1 VMCASMKTAYV
12 VTRSWSSQVT
22 FTRLLAHYTRLFP
35 GAPPPLITEGG
46 SQQIREQKLYEVL
59 SQPGLPDEIST
70 KWLGQQMLIPWRDV
84 SKHLMPL
91 DRVQRAIAGLGWSY
105 VARPGRAEGVLQ
117 EGPCSGR

>member
-1 VMCASMKTAYV
+1 MGGATPCPHVRDRPELRQHAVMCASMKTAYV

-35 GAPPPLITEGG
+35 GAPPPLIAEGG

-70 KWLGQQMLIPWRDV
+70 KWLGQ
-84 SKHLMPL
+84 
-91 DRVQRAIAGLGWSY
+91 
-105 VARPGRAEGVLQ
+105 
-117 EGPCSGR
+117 